1 MEYKV
6 DGVSRPVKDVD
17 IHKVVTMSELPDGT
31 KKITPEYVYLTIPAE
46 YVCVYHKLLSY
57 IADFGKSIIDDC
69 SFACK
74 GDGRKIYNCW
84 SLFQSACA
92 AYTVDDKEK
101 AKFYLD
107 YVSKQLEQYYK
118 GTTKE
123 QYTGGYYYPITPDG
137 VLKAQV
143 SCSTGNVDFL
153 VDEKTFELY
162 ADYTNQLK
170 DGDVYTIDDDGNLVA
185 SSPFNNE
192 ELSKT

>member
-6 DGVSRPVKDVD
+6 DGVSRPVKGVD

-31 KKITPEYVYLTIPAE
+31 KKITPEYVYLTIPTE

-92 AYTVDDKEK
+92 AYTMDDKEK

-137 VLKAQV
+137 HLKALC
-143 SCSTGNVDFL
+143 SCNNTETNFY
-153 VDEKTFELY
+153 VDEKTGHLY
-162 ADYTNQLK
+162 QEWLETK
-170 DGDVYTIDDDGNLVA
+170 DNEEVFTINDKGNLQVE
-185 SSPFNNE
+185 SNQRV
-192 ELSKT
+192 

>member
-92 AYTVDDKEK
+92 AYAVDDKEK

-107 YVSKQLEQYYK
+107 YVTKQLEQYYK

-137 VLKAQV
+137 HLKALC
-143 SCSTGNVDFL
+143 SCNNTETNFY
-153 VDEKTFELY
+153 VDEKTGHLY
-162 ADYTNQLK
+162 QEWLESNDNKEVFTVNDK
-170 DGDVYTIDDDGNLVA
+170 GNLQVE
-185 SSPFNNE
+185 SNE
-192 ELSKT
+192 KV